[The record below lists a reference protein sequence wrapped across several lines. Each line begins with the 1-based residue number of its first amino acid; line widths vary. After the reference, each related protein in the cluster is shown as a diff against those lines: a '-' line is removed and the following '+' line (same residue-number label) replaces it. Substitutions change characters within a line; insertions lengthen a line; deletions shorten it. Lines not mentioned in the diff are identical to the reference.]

1 MREIRLEYMRPD
13 QIVAERERCSIAY
26 LAAGP
31 LEWHGPAGPFGTD
44 PLAAYEAAR
53 RCALAVGGVLL
64 PPLYIGTERERKP
77 QDLANMGF
85 TDTQQYILGMDFPD
99 NSVPSYYFRE
109 DIFAMVLREYVRLL
123 VKQGYKL
130 VVIVNGH
137 GAAGQVESANRIAAE
152 FNGETNT
159 RVIVGF
165 PAASLGFEGEDPG
178 HATRAELSTMMALTD
193 SVDLTK
199 LPPEGEP
206 IIMYKTGMADG
217 SAFAGHPNADF
228 SVTDDPRKGSAEL
241 GERYLA
247 AGAEALIQQVRA
259 AWAEINGKQA

>member
-1 MREIRLEYMRPD
+1 MREYRLELMRPD
-13 QIVAERERCSIAY
+13 QIIAEKQRCSIAY

-44 PLAAYEAAR
+44 PLAAYEAAK
-53 RCALAVGGVLL
+53 RCAQEVGGVVL
-64 PPLYIGTERERKP
+64 PPLYIGTERERQP

-85 TDTQQYILGMDFPD
+85 ENTDQYILGMDFPD

-109 DIFAMVLREYVRLL
+109 DIFAIVVREYVRLM

-137 GAAGQVESANRIAAE
+137 GAAGQVETTKRIAAE
-152 FNGETNT
+152 FNGETDT

-228 SVTDDPRKGSAEL
+228 SVTDDPRVGGSAEL
-241 GERYLA
+241 GEKYLA
-247 AGAEALIQQVRA
+247 AGAAALIEQVRA
-259 AWAEINGKQA
+259 EWEKLNR

>member
-13 QIVAERERCSIAY
+13 QIVAEKQRCSIAY

-44 PLAAYEAAR
+44 PLAAYEAAK
-53 RCALAVGGVLL
+53 RCAEAVGGVVL
-64 PPLYIGTERERKP
+64 PPLYVGTERERQP

-85 TDTQQYILGMDFPD
+85 EDTDQYILGMDFPL
-99 NSVPSYYFRE
+99 NPVPSYYFRE
-109 DIFAMVLREYVRLL
+109 DIFAIVIREYVRLM
-123 VKQGYKL
+123 VKQGYKM

-137 GAAGQVESANRIAAE
+137 GAAGQVETTKRIAAE
-152 FNGETNT
+152 FNGETDT

-178 HATRAELSTMMALTD
+178 HATRAEISTMMALTD
-193 SVDLTK
+193 SVDLGK
-199 LPPEGEP
+199 LPPENEP
-206 IIMYKTGMADG
+206 IIMWKTGMADG

-228 SVTDDPRKGSAEL
+228 SVTDDPRLSSAEL
-241 GERYLA
+241 GEKYLA
-247 AGAEALIQQVRA
+247 AGAAALIAQVK
-259 AWAEINGKQA
+259 AEWEKVNR

>member
-1 MREIRLEYMRPD
+1 MREIQLELMRPD
-13 QIVAERERCSIAY
+13 QIVAEKERCSIAY

-31 LEWHGPAGPFGTD
+31 LEWHGPAAPFGTD
-44 PLAAYEAAR
+44 PLAAYEAAK
-53 RCALAVGGVLL
+53 RCAREVGGVVL
-64 PPLYIGTERERKP
+64 PPLYIGTERERQP

-85 TDTQQYILGMDFPD
+85 EDTDQYILGMDFPM

-109 DIFAMVLREYVRLL
+109 DIFAMVLREYLRLL
-123 VKQGYKL
+123 VKQGYKM

-137 GAAGQVESANRIAAE
+137 GAAGQIQSSIRIAAE

-159 RVIVGF
+159 HVMVGM
-165 PAASLGFEGEDPG
+165 PMGMLGFEGEDPG
-178 HATRAELSTMMALTD
+178 HATRAEISQMMALTD
-193 SVDLTK
+193 SVDLSK

-206 IIMYKTGMADG
+206 IIMWKTGMADG
-217 SAFAGHPNADF
+217 SAFGGHPNADF

-247 AGAEALIQQVRA
+247 AGAANLIAQVRA
-259 AWAEINGKQA
+259 EWEKVNH